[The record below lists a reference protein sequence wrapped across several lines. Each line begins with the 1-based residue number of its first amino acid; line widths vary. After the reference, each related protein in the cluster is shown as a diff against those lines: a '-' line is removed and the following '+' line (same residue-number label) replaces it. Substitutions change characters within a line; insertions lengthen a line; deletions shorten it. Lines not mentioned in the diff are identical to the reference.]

1 VTVRA
6 KERGVSVQ
14 GKRKRR
20 GAGADKRRQSALR
33 ILIAHDEEIVRIG
46 IHALLKG
53 RRRWK
58 ICGEVTTGREA
69 VEKVAKLKPNVLV
82 LKLDL
87 PDCSGLDVIP
97 AVLKIRPDV
106 KILLLATEDSA
117 IAARRAVLSPTT
129 ARHALNEGALG
140 LVLKPD
146 ANDFVLALDSLSRN
160 RPFVSANIT
169 EGIASELAHRTGTLS
184 VSSKLTPRESEV
196 LKLVALGKPSKD
208 IARDMGISSKTVD
221 VHRANVMRKLGFRSQ
236 TDLLL
241 YAIRHKVIELPE
253 PSNSLASWP
262 A

>member
-1 VTVRA
+1 
-6 KERGVSVQ
+6 
-14 GKRKRR
+14 
-20 GAGADKRRQSALR
+20 LR
-33 ILIAHDEEIVRIG
+33 ILLAHDHELTRIG
-46 IHALLKG
+46 MEALVKS
-53 RRRWK
+53 RRRWR
-58 ICGEVTTGREA
+58 ICGAATTGREA
-69 VEKVAKLKPNVLV
+69 VEKAAKLKPNVLV

-129 ARHALNEGALG
+129 ARNALNEGALG

-146 ANDFVLALDSLSRN
+146 ASDFVLALDSLSRN

-169 EGIASELAHRTGTLS
+169 EGIASELAHRAGAFSLPG
-184 VSSKLTPRESEV
+184 KLTPRESEV
-196 LKLVALGKPSKD
+196 LKLVALGKSSKD
-208 IARDMGISSKTVD
+208 VAKELAISSKTVD
-221 VHRANVMRKLGFRSQ
+221 AHRANIMRKLGFRSQ

-253 PSNSLASWP
+253 PPNSLALAS